1 MISSR
6 SLHLRT
12 PVGLLPFGVALALGA
27 CSDPPPAPV
36 TDASV
41 DAPSDLGPADAPT
54 GDVPTTTPD
63 GRRRFPLGSTY
74 YLPTGS
80 GWTLA
85 SAPAGNRNEL
95 FTDPGSQRSA
105 FVPHVAG
112 EHRFTRSDGTVR
124 VVNVVEASTLSFHN
138 LNYFPT
144 RALTVDGDT
153 VWVAGVLRPELIA
166 LDRATLAPRFAV
178 PVGSWPVA
186 VAVIASRNEA
196 LVASRGEDSL
206 TVVDLATRRPVR
218 SIWVG
223 DEVASVVVTSDGAT
237 AIVAL
242 PNDRKVAFVDL
253 QRATVMGEAN
263 VGVDPTHLALTPDGQ
278 RVYVA
283 GRRTGDASPPEPNDA
298 RGADIS
304 EVSVARRQVD
314 RTIHSVGVV
323 IGGLAVSPDG
333 RRLFVSATRV
343 NAVGPSL
350 ATESDRA
357 FRHTLIAYDVSGSTL
372 SEVLARDVT
381 RSVPGMVAPI
391 PEPPPPPVDG
401 GVMPPT
407 DGGVMP
413 IADAGPRDAGAP
425 IDAALDPRA
434 ELLARRVVAMHGLAV
449 RGNDLWVAAEATDL
463 VLRFD
468 ATTLIEQDRYAAPGR
483 PRALSLSADGTV
495 YAYGHQ
501 GFTVTAVAP
510 SGTTFTSRASAPIA
524 QDPRPEVIARGMSF
538 FTGPGLR
545 TPAGPGRVIAG
556 DTWSCSSCH
565 TDGLSDLTVW
575 QAGPIAS
582 HRYAS
587 RAFNLLEGTWP
598 LGWQGYLSNVV
609 NYSYTVTGN
618 IGVAAPTQSQV
629 DGLAAY
635 LASLAAPPAANTHTQ
650 RDGAFSPDALRGQ
663 AAFTTRCA
671 SCHGEPL
678 TTNRA
683 RIAMSIT
690 DSRVADTPSLLG
702 SYRNGT
708 WFRRGEARTLD
719 EAVAQM
725 ATWVNAG
732 FSNDE
737 LRDVTRYVREL
748 TGREFF
754 ALTAF
759 PHWSSVIPT
768 TGAFEVSFSM
778 PVFNDPSN
786 LARIRLLDA
795 SGREVAARVTA
806 TRNRVSVT
814 PMAQLQ
820 AASGYQLVVGEFFEA
835 ESEVRTSRRETFTY
849 RTATAPAMAVR
860 GRYTLQ
866 YTPISFGAPGVP
878 APRTVTLTLESD
890 AGGAVQVAA
899 MYVHAPLT
907 WRGTGVI
914 DGRTLRLPPMPLPVG
929 GSFADGFSG
938 FEARLEDTDGDNVAD
953 RVSTGTSDGGT
964 RGYTMAG
971 PGFEVRDLP
980 WDLTRNP

>member
-1 MISSR
+1 
-6 SLHLRT
+6 
-12 PVGLLPFGVALALGA
+12 
-27 CSDPPPAPV
+27 
-36 TDASV
+36 V
-41 DAPSDLGPADAPT
+41 DAPGDLG
-54 GDVPTTTPD
+54 TPD
-63 GRRRFPLGSTY
+63 AASPTPEGRRRFPLGSTY
-74 YLPTGS
+74 YLPAGT

-85 SAPAGNRNEL
+85 SAPAGNLNAL

-112 EHRFTRSDGTVR
+112 EHRFTQPDGTVR
-124 VVNVVEASTLSFHN
+124 VVNAVDPGTLAFHN

-144 RALTVDGDT
+144 HALALEGDT
-153 VWVAGVLRPELIA
+153 VYVAGVLRPELIA

-186 VAVIASRNEA
+186 VAVIAARNEA

-206 TVVDLATRRPVR
+206 TVVDLGTRRPVR

-223 DEVASVVVTSDGAT
+223 DEVASVVVTSDGMT
-237 AIVAL
+237 AVVAL

-253 QRATVMGEAN
+253 QRAAVVGEAS

-283 GRRTGDASPPEPNDA
+283 GRRTGDASPPEPNDP

-314 RTIHSVGVV
+314 RTIHSAGVV
-323 IGGLAVSPDG
+323 VGGLAVSPDG

-343 NAVGPSL
+343 NAVGGAL

-357 FRHTLIAYDVSGSTL
+357 FRHTLVAYDVSGSTVT
-372 SEVLARDVT
+372 EVLARDVT
-381 RSVPGMVAPI
+381 RSIPGVVAPI
-391 PEPPPPPVDG
+391 PEPPPPPMDG
-401 GVMPPT
+401 GVMPPS
-407 DGGVMP
+407 DGGTMP

-425 IDAALDPRA
+425 TDVTLDPRA
-434 ELLARRVVAMHGLAV
+434 ELNARRLVALHGLAV
-449 RGNDLWVAAEATDL
+449 RGNDLWVTAEATDL

-483 PRALSLSADGTV
+483 PRALTVGTDGTV

-501 GFTVTAVAP
+501 GFTVTAVTA
-510 SGTTFTSRASAPIA
+510 SGMAFTSRTSAPIA
-524 QDPRPEVIARGMSF
+524 QDPRPEIIARGMSF

-575 QAGPIAS
+575 QAGPIAT

-635 LASLAAPPAANTHTQ
+635 LASLMAPPAANTHTQ
-650 RDGAFSPDALRGQ
+650 RDGALSPEAQRGA

-678 TTNRA
+678 TTNRS

-702 SYRNGT
+702 TYRNGA

-719 EAVAQM
+719 EAVGQM

-732 FSNDE
+732 FTADD

-759 PHWSSVIPT
+759 PHWSSVIPA

-778 PVFNDPSN
+778 PVFNDASN
-786 LARIRLLDA
+786 LARVRLLDA
-795 SGREVAARVTA
+795 SGREVAARITA
-806 TRNRVSVT
+806 TRNRVTVT
-814 PMAQLQ
+814 PMAPLQ
-820 AASGYQLVVGEFFEA
+820 SASSYQLVVNEGFES
-835 ESEVRTSRRETFTY
+835 ESEVRSLRRESFTY
-849 RTATAPAMAVR
+849 RTANAPALALR

-907 WRGTGVI
+907 WRGVGVI

-938 FEARLEDTDGDNVAD
+938 FEARLEDTDGDGTAD

-980 WDLTRNP
+980 WDLTRIP